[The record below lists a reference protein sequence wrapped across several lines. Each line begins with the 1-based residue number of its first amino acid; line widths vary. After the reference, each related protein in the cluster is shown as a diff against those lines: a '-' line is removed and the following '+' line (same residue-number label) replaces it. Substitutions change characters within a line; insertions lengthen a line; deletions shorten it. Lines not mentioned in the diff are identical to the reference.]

1 MYAGYKSAGVFGLIL
16 GPILLMI
23 LRCIFAKQI
32 ERGLFKDIFEEK

>member
-1 MYAGYKSAGVFGLIL
+1 MYAGYKATGVIGLIL
-16 GPILLMI
+16 GPILLMT